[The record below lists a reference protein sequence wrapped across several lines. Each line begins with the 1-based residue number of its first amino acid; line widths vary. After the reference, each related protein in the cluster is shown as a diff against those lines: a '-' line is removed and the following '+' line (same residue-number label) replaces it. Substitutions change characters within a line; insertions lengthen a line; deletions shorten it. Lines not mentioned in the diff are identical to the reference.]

1 MNEEHKIE
9 LIFVGVLFIGNL
21 IRWICK
27 MIQTSSRRKAVVKI
41 LAKAIDSGQ
50 KVDLGKFPELME
62 EP

>member
-1 MNEEHKIE
+1 MNEEHKME
-9 LIFVGVLFIGNL
+9 LIFVGILFVANL
-21 IRWICK
+21 IRWICR

-41 LAKAIDSGQ
+41 LAKAIDAGQ